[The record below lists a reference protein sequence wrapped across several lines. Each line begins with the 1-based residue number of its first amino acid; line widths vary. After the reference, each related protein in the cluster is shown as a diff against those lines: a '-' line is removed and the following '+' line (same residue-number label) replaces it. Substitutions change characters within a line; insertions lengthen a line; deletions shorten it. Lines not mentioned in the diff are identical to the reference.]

1 MGKEEKKKER
11 TKESVRASS
20 MPNDMVTAGNRAPQV
35 EFFSSVLPVLCMCII
50 IFPWFMPSLMDCRVW
65 SQAIAFGRA
74 LSLYSVSCTSLTK
87 KTPAI
92 LKWSSTILTVTHIY
106 IYMYTYMVQAYNPTP
121 PSWSWIPA
129 PPVGIGGLSPPPC
142 GNGEG
147 LLYGWMDGGMDGW
160 MDGCL
165 HACMHVCM

>member
-1 MGKEEKKKER
+1 
-11 TKESVRASS
+11 

-92 LKWSSTILTVTHIY
+92 LKWSSTISTVTHIY
-106 IYMYTYMVQAYNPTP
+106 IYVHIYGTGLQPH
-121 PSWSWIPA
+121 
-129 PPVGIGGLSPPPC
+129 PPVMVMNPRPSCGNWGLSPPLWEWGGP
-142 GNGEG
+142 
-147 LLYGWMDGGMDGW
+147 LVWMDGWRDGW
-160 MDGCL
+160 MDVCL
-165 HACMHVCM
+165 HACMHACM